1 MKKNN
6 LLKTEFIVILV
17 LCFFVS
23 FFYLQKN
30 SFFENLN
37 KNLTDYLYMIRGEK
51 KPSNNVIIV
60 DIDEKSLKKL
70 GQWPWSR
77 DKVAKILQNLTNANV
92 GIVGLDIVFAETD
105 NSSPK
110 IILNKLGLHNIKAPD
125 FDKIL
130 ADTLLETPTITG
142 YIFDFKEEFI
152 RGSIPNIP
160 AIIIEKGDIKS
171 NILPRAS
178 GIITNIPLI
187 QTNSFSS
194 GFFNT
199 IPDSDG
205 IVRSVPLLVKFKDT
219 VYPSLSL
226 EILRLVYG
234 SNKIVINYIDTGVES
249 VSIGK
254 KNIKTDKFGRV
265 ALNYYGKSKLF
276 KYISAVDIFDNKFK
290 KEDIEG
296 KIVLIGTSASGL
308 LDLRAT
314 PLESTYAGVE
324 IHATAI
330 ENIINDEYLKKFEF
344 EEIANLSAIWLLL
357 ILILIFFKF
366 FNALKSTI
374 FSASLVTMY
383 LVFVFWLFE
392 SKMILIN
399 IIYPLS
405 ASIGLYMFLSSIYYF
420 FETKQKELIKK
431 KFSKKVSLAVAETLI
446 NEDTKDVLE
455 PKEREVSIFFSDIR
469 GFTSISEKLQNPKKV
484 IDFLNF
490 YMTPMA
496 EIITKNGGTIDKFI
510 GDAIMAY
517 WNAPL
522 EVKNHA
528 DMAIKSAISQIKRL
542 KKLNIE
548 LKKLNFPCIDIGIG
562 INTGL
567 VVVGEMGSSGRSD
580 YTIIGDSVNLA
591 SRVEGLCKTY
601 KTNILITEFTKNSLK
616 EEYNIEFVDEVKVRG
631 KKELVKIY
639 KVVV

>member
-344 EEIANLSAIWLLL
+344 EEIANLSVIWLLL

-374 FSASLVTMY
+374 FSASLVAMY

>member
-1 MKKNN
+1 MAF
-6 LLKTEFIVILV
+6 T
-17 LCFFVS
+17 
-23 FFYLQKN
+23 
-30 SFFENLN
+30 
-37 KNLTDYLYMIRGEK
+37 
-51 KPSNNVIIV
+51 
-60 DIDEKSLKKL
+60 
-70 GQWPWSR
+70 
-77 DKVAKILQNLTNANV
+77 
-92 GIVGLDIVFAETD
+92 
-105 NSSPK
+105 
-110 IILNKLGLHNIKAPD
+110 D
-125 FDKIL
+125 FD
-130 ADTLLETPTITG
+130 
-142 YIFDFKEEFI
+142 FD
-152 RGSIPNIP
+152 
-160 AIIIEKGDIKS
+160 
-171 NILPRAS
+171 
-178 GIITNIPLI
+178 
-187 QTNSFSS
+187 
-194 GFFNT
+194 
-199 IPDSDG
+199 
-205 IVRSVPLLVKFKDT
+205 
-219 VYPSLSL
+219 
-226 EILRLVYG
+226 
-234 SNKIVINYIDTGVES
+234 
-249 VSIGK
+249 
-254 KNIKTDKFGRV
+254 
-265 ALNYYGKSKLF
+265 
-276 KYISAVDIFDNKFK
+276 
-290 KEDIEG
+290 
-296 KIVLIGTSASGL
+296 
-308 LDLRAT
+308 
-314 PLESTYAGVE
+314 
-324 IHATAI
+324 
-330 ENIINDEYLKKFEF
+330 
-344 EEIANLSAIWLLL
+344 
-357 ILILIFFKF
+357 FFKF

-374 FSASLVTMY
+374 FSASLVAMY

-392 SKMILIN
+392 SKMVLIN

-580 YTIIGDSVNLA
+580 YTIIVDSVNLA

>member
-1 MKKNN
+1 M
-6 LLKTEFIVILV
+6 
-17 LCFFVS
+17 
-23 FFYLQKN
+23 
-30 SFFENLN
+30 
-37 KNLTDYLYMIRGEK
+37 
-51 KPSNNVIIV
+51 
-60 DIDEKSLKKL
+60 
-70 GQWPWSR
+70 
-77 DKVAKILQNLTNANV
+77 
-92 GIVGLDIVFAETD
+92 
-105 NSSPK
+105 
-110 IILNKLGLHNIKAPD
+110 
-125 FDKIL
+125 

-234 SNKIVINYIDTGVES
+234 SNKIVINYIDTGVET

-254 KNIKTDKFGRV
+254 KTIKTDKFGRV

-344 EEIANLSAIWLLL
+344 EEIANLSVIWLLL
-357 ILILIFFKF
+357 ILILIF
-366 FNALKSTI
+366 
-374 FSASLVTMY
+374 
-383 LVFVFWLFE
+383 
-392 SKMILIN
+392 
-399 IIYPLS
+399 
-405 ASIGLYMFLSSIYYF
+405 
-420 FETKQKELIKK
+420 
-431 KFSKKVSLAVAETLI
+431 
-446 NEDTKDVLE
+446 
-455 PKEREVSIFFSDIR
+455 
-469 GFTSISEKLQNPKKV
+469 
-484 IDFLNF
+484 
-490 YMTPMA
+490 
-496 EIITKNGGTIDKFI
+496 
-510 GDAIMAY
+510 
-517 WNAPL
+517 
-522 EVKNHA
+522 
-528 DMAIKSAISQIKRL
+528 
-542 KKLNIE
+542 
-548 LKKLNFPCIDIGIG
+548 
-562 INTGL
+562 
-567 VVVGEMGSSGRSD
+567 
-580 YTIIGDSVNLA
+580 
-591 SRVEGLCKTY
+591 
-601 KTNILITEFTKNSLK
+601 
-616 EEYNIEFVDEVKVRG
+616 
-631 KKELVKIY
+631 
-639 KVVV
+639 

>member
-1 MKKNN
+1 MAF
-6 LLKTEFIVILV
+6 T
-17 LCFFVS
+17 
-23 FFYLQKN
+23 
-30 SFFENLN
+30 
-37 KNLTDYLYMIRGEK
+37 
-51 KPSNNVIIV
+51 
-60 DIDEKSLKKL
+60 
-70 GQWPWSR
+70 
-77 DKVAKILQNLTNANV
+77 
-92 GIVGLDIVFAETD
+92 
-105 NSSPK
+105 
-110 IILNKLGLHNIKAPD
+110 D
-125 FDKIL
+125 FD
-130 ADTLLETPTITG
+130 
-142 YIFDFKEEFI
+142 FD
-152 RGSIPNIP
+152 
-160 AIIIEKGDIKS
+160 
-171 NILPRAS
+171 
-178 GIITNIPLI
+178 
-187 QTNSFSS
+187 
-194 GFFNT
+194 
-199 IPDSDG
+199 
-205 IVRSVPLLVKFKDT
+205 
-219 VYPSLSL
+219 
-226 EILRLVYG
+226 
-234 SNKIVINYIDTGVES
+234 
-249 VSIGK
+249 
-254 KNIKTDKFGRV
+254 
-265 ALNYYGKSKLF
+265 
-276 KYISAVDIFDNKFK
+276 
-290 KEDIEG
+290 
-296 KIVLIGTSASGL
+296 
-308 LDLRAT
+308 
-314 PLESTYAGVE
+314 
-324 IHATAI
+324 
-330 ENIINDEYLKKFEF
+330 
-344 EEIANLSAIWLLL
+344 
-357 ILILIFFKF
+357 FFKF

-392 SKMILIN
+392 SKMVLIN

-580 YTIIGDSVNLA
+580 YTIIVDSVNLA